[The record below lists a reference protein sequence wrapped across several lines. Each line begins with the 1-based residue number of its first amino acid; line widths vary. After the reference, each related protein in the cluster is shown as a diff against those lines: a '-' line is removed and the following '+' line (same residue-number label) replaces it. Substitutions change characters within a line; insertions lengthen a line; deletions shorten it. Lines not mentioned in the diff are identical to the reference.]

1 MKKLTL
7 TIAVIAI
14 GLVAVFV
21 SARTFNST
29 PSGNNAASVYDFAL
43 KDIDGNQVKL
53 EQYRGKAVMI
63 VNVASRCGFTPQYE
77 GLEAIY
83 RKYKDQ
89 GFVVLGFPANNFKG
103 QEPGTDQEIK
113 SFCST
118 KYDVTFPVFS
128 KISVKGDDQH
138 PLYKYLTGKETN
150 PQFPGEITWNFNKF
164 LLDKTGRVAARFDS
178 KERPESEK
186 VMQAIEQALR

>member
-29 PSGNNAASVYDFAL
+29 PSGNKAASVYDFAL

-164 LLDKTGRVAARFDS
+164 LLDKTGRVVARFDS

-186 VMQAIEQALR
+186 VMQSIEQALR

>member
-14 GLVAVFV
+14 GLVAVLV

-164 LLDKTGRVAARFDS
+164 LLDKTGRVVARFDS

-186 VMQAIEQALR
+186 VMQSIEQALR